1 MAGLENLS
9 PIDFE
14 ELCRDLAYA
23 YTGKRFSAFG
33 PGPDGGVD
41 GRHAKDSDTT
51 ILQCKHYLR
60 SSFSDLKAALQ
71 KDVGKLQKLTP
82 SPTRYL
88 FFTSHSLTPNK
99 STQLAE
105 IASPFLQQSGDIWGK
120 EDIEDAIRRNPEIE
134 KSHFKLW
141 LSSTAVLEH
150 ILERT
155 LWSGQ
160 EAFTQIKK
168 EEIEDDLRVY
178 VRNQSFY
185 DAHNLLERE
194 KILIISG
201 PPGVGKTILARMITY
216 YYLTKEWRFIAI
228 NSIEEAFSRI
238 DTDDRKLTVFFFDD
252 FLGKVELNRQALQQ
266 DDTRLGVFLKRVRR
280 SNNTRFILTTRA
292 HIFEEA
298 RLLAESVDDARL
310 QVSKYILNVGTY
322 TRRIK
327 SLILYN
333 HLCSSVL
340 THEYVSAL
348 LKNSWLKKI
357 VDHDNY
363 NPRLIASVSS
373 DCFDK
378 VIPDEYPSYVFNALQ
393 HPDKIWKKPF
403 ERLDMKCRNLLVCLF
418 FCNEHGARIDV
429 LRVNFSDINHLLCQH
444 YSHPSMPDDYETA
457 LRSLESG
464 FITISGQIVNFV
476 NPSIRDFLK
485 DYLLKDIEFLQLLP
499 AGVKRADW
507 TKRLWDYVWFNF
519 NGSNIPEKFAR
530 KFVGLTSL
538 VSEASSDDLCLT
550 GRLKLL
556 LSWGEFSGED
566 IFFQSASKL
575 SQSNALKPGPRRDG
589 ERIIEF
595 YTTLDDEGYY
605 SNIDDISKQN
615 IKDGCI
621 KNLMEL
627 LGEYMAIHELIGI
640 IKSVD
645 KNLGDSIAAELE
657 DNLYW
662 ASDYH
667 FIETKDAIMDMD
679 SEQELFEYRDY
690 LDELAILINRD
701 KTSIEIA
708 MENIA
713 ERLSEIENTY
723 EDESSPDFPTNNS
736 SLEKDD
742 FNDDDLLSLFSTLA

>member
-41 GRHAKDSDTT
+41 GRHAKDGDTA

-88 FFTSHSLTPNK
+88 FFTSHTLTPNK
-99 STQLAE
+99 SGQLAE

-120 EDIEDAIRRNPEIE
+120 EDIEDAIRHNPEIE
-134 KSHFKLW
+134 KSHIKLW

-150 ILERT
+150 IFERA
-155 LWSGQ
+155 LRSGQ
-160 EAFTQIKK
+160 VALTQMTK
-168 EEIEDDLRVY
+168 EEIENDLRVY
-178 VRNQSFY
+178 VRNQSFH
-185 DAHNLLERE
+185 DAVDLLERE
-194 KILIISG
+194 KILIVSG

-238 DTDDRKLTVFFFDD
+238 ETDDKKPTVFFFDD

-266 DDTRLGVFLKRVRR
+266 NDTRFGVFLKRVRQ
-280 SNNTRFILTTRA
+280 SKKTRFILTTRA
-292 HIFEEA
+292 HIFEQA
-298 RLLAESVDDARL
+298 RLLADSIDDNRL
-310 QVSKYILNVGTY
+310 QVSKYILNVGVY

-327 SLILYN
+327 SLIFYN
-333 HLCSSVL
+333 HLYSSDL
-340 THEYVSAL
+340 THEYVTAL
-348 LKNSWLKKI
+348 LKNNWIKKI

-373 DCFDK
+373 DCLDN
-378 VIPDEYPSYVFNALQ
+378 VIPDEYPSYVFHAFQ
-393 HPDKIWKKPF
+393 HPDRIWKKPF

-418 FCNEHGARIDV
+418 FCNEYGERIDV
-429 LRVNFSDINHLLCQH
+429 LRVIFSDVNHLLCQH
-444 YSHPSMPDDYETA
+444 YSHPSKPDDFEMA

-464 FITISGQIVNFV
+464 FITISGQKVNFV

-485 DYLLKDIEFLQLLP
+485 AYLLKDIELLQLLP

-507 TKRLWDYVWFNF
+507 TKRLWDYIWFNF

-530 KFVGLTSL
+530 KYVGFTSL
-538 VSEASSDDLCLT
+538 VSEAASDDLCLT
-550 GRLKLL
+550 ERLELL

-566 IFFQSASKL
+566 IFFQCASKL
-575 SQSNALKPGPRRDG
+575 SQSNTLKPGPKRDG

-595 YTTLDDEGYY
+595 YSTLDDEGFY
-605 SNIDDISKQN
+605 SIIDDISKQN

-667 FIETKDAIMDMD
+667 FKQTEDAIMDMD
-679 SEQELFEYRDY
+679 SEWELYQYSEH
-690 LDELAILINRD
+690 LDELAKLTNRD
-701 KTSIEIA
+701 NRCIKRAKET
-708 MENIA
+708 IA